1 MKPCSVFLL
10 ALAILALGQV
20 PASAASDPP
29 APGEVREAI
38 HPDWFKESLLD
49 LQADLREAR
58 DAGKTG
64 VLVYFG
70 TRSCSYCHALLTT
83 TFARPDLVE
92 RLLAGFDVIGLEVLS
107 DVEVTDF
114 QGRPLWAKDF
124 AVQEKA
130 PFTPTLVFYGEDGQV
145 LLRLVGYVP
154 PERFSLVLDYL
165 QEGRYEHQ
173 GLRAYLA
180 ERETASPAPER
191 GLVRDAD
198 LFAGPPHD
206 LVRRGKPGRP
216 LLVLFERP
224 DCPACERLHRTVL
237 TVPSVRELVGRFDA
251 IQLDTTDTRARVVTP
266 DGAELTPAEW
276 AAGLGLIHEPSLV
289 FFDEQG
295 VETVRADSELLIDP
309 HGVAVDAVDPRIVD
323 NVEARLRY
331 VLEKGYVDQPQFQR
345 WRSRSAPDPRG
356 GDGR

>member
-1 MKPCSVFLL
+1 MKSCSVFAL
-10 ALAILALGQV
+10 ALAILGFGQV
-20 PASAASDPP
+20 PVQAASDPSAP
-29 APGEVREAI
+29 AEVREAI

-49 LQADLREAR
+49 LGADLREAR

-92 RLLAGFDVIGLEVLS
+92 RLLAGFDVIGIEVLS
-107 DVEVTDF
+107 DEEVMDF
-114 QGRPLWAKDF
+114 QGRSLWAKDF

-130 PFTPTLVFYGEDGQV
+130 PFTPTLVFYGEDGRV

-165 QEGRYEHQ
+165 QERRYEHQ

-180 ERETASPAPER
+180 ERESASPTPGGR

-198 LFAGPPHD
+198 LFTGPPHD
-206 LVRRGKPGRP
+206 LDRRGTSGRP

-251 IQLDTTDTRARVVTP
+251 VQLDTTDTRTRVVTP

-276 AAGLGLIHEPSLV
+276 AARLGLIHEPALV

-295 VETVRADSELLIDP
+295 VEAVRADSELLIDP
-309 HGVAVDAVDPRIVD
+309 RGVAVDAVDPRIVD

-345 WRSRSAPDPRG
+345 WRSRSAPESTG
-356 GDGR
+356 G